1 VFIYLFGT
9 MAGYSCNLLSSELDV
24 MIISSDTELGT
35 RTQIE
40 SGLERIAA
48 AQSGKE
54 DPDQKEAFAVVI
66 DGETL
71 RFALDA
77 ALKSMF
83 LELST
88 QCETVVCCRVSPA
101 QKAATV
107 KLVRFT

>member
-1 VFIYLFGT
+1 
-9 MAGYSCNLLSSELDV
+9 
-24 MIISSDTELGT
+24 MIISADTDVGA

-40 SGLERIAA
+40 AGLERIVSAR
-48 AQSGKE
+48 SGD
-54 DPDQKEAFAVVI
+54 DPNRKGAFAVVI

-77 ALKSMF
+77 ALKPLF
-83 LELST
+83 LDLST

-107 KLVRFT
+107 KLVCFEEQTNTHVMLMLKSWD